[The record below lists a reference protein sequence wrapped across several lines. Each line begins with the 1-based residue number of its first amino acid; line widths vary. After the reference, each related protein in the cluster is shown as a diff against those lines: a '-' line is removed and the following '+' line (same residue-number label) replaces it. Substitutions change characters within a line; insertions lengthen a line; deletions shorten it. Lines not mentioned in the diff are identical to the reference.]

1 MKFRGLDAN
10 CLEKIV
16 VGFAR
21 VRRAVLGRLDLVEG
35 KGKKERGVNWAI
47 GSAIVCVCEERGVD
61 DFVIFRKL

>member
-1 MKFRGLDAN
+1 MKLRGLDAN

-47 GSAIVCVCEERGVD
+47 GSAIVCVCV
-61 DFVIFRKL
+61 